1 MVRMKLISDE
11 NDEHKENAESN
22 ENVENEFKGR

>member
-1 MVRMKLISDE
+1 MRMNLISDE
-11 NDEHKENAESN
+11 NVEHKENAESN